1 VALQKKE
8 ELQKE
13 VDREECLRSTA
24 LMSEIAA
31 PRSHAKSTCL
41 SVNYPLQEIARNRNI
56 RILIV
61 SNALDQAQ
69 MFLREIKARITQDD
83 NYKVYAGELMARYP
97 EKWTDREIIVA
108 RDDLTLKDPTVS
120 VVGMGGTILAR
131 RADIIICDDVLNQ
144 ENTRTPEQ
152 RKKVK
157 QWFYEVLLPVLEP
170 GGRLI
175 YIGTVWHPED
185 LLNELLKDPSF
196 DFRKRYKAIIS
207 DSKRRDLWDTW
218 VELLQSDAEDSKEK
232 AEKFLKKHKKEM
244 YEGVKVLWKE
254 RVPYYELYLLRKVN
268 SIAFAK
274 MYQNEVM
281 SSEDQKFKEEWIE
294 RAKEMGAN
302 YRLVRA
308 IPEGLD
314 LRVITQGVDLAVS
327 EKDSADDNVDLT
339 LAKLPDN
346 RFIILNI
353 ERGKFSPAG
362 MRQLVKEQFL
372 NFKPRQIKV
381 ENVAYQEAMR
391 RDLADM
397 NLPVKGYATG
407 GEKFDEFIG
416 IDTLAVLM
424 ENGRLILPYDKS
436 DPRTINLIDQLVDEM
451 RQWGSAGHTGD
462 SLMALWFAYTAMRDI
477 EGGSG
482 YLEYIKTVEEKKNK
496 DGLSLE
502 NFVSMYKKG
511 KGRLL

>member
-24 LMSEIAA
+24 LMSEKVLGFKNAPHHKEWYDILDNNDYKKIVIAA

-218 VELLQSDAEDSKEK
+218 VEV
-232 AEKFLKKHKKEM
+232 LKK
-244 YEGVKVLWKE
+244 
-254 RVPYYELYLLRKVN
+254 
-268 SIAFAK
+268 A
-274 MYQNEVM
+274 
-281 SSEDQKFKEEWIE
+281 
-294 RAKEMGAN
+294 
-302 YRLVRA
+302 
-308 IPEGLD
+308 
-314 LRVITQGVDLAVS
+314 
-327 EKDSADDNVDLT
+327 
-339 LAKLPDN
+339 
-346 RFIILNI
+346 
-353 ERGKFSPAG
+353 
-362 MRQLVKEQFL
+362 
-372 NFKPRQIKV
+372 
-381 ENVAYQEAMR
+381 
-391 RDLADM
+391 
-397 NLPVKGYATG
+397 
-407 GEKFDEFIG
+407 
-416 IDTLAVLM
+416 
-424 ENGRLILPYDKS
+424 
-436 DPRTINLIDQLVDEM
+436 
-451 RQWGSAGHTGD
+451 
-462 SLMALWFAYTAMRDI
+462 
-477 EGGSG
+477 
-482 YLEYIKTVEEKKNK
+482 
-496 DGLSLE
+496 
-502 NFVSMYKKG
+502 
-511 KGRLL
+511 